1 MVLASHEFLS
11 VVRGRYVCKD
21 IWTPVIDEELTI
33 KKKDLNKQKQSGYD
47 LSCYVRLGVQD
58 TSRRLALR
66 DKL

>member
-33 KKKDLNKQKQSGYD
+33 RKEDLNEQNNQGAIY
-47 LSCYVRLGVQD
+47 
-58 TSRRLALR
+58 LAT
-66 DKL
+66 